1 MAAKDESD
9 ALASTP
15 LVPKKSGN
23 PLMPIIAVVVLV
35 PALCYAVMDFV
46 IIPKIKTS
54 LGAPAA
60 PAAPAKADAHGAK
73 KKSDP
78 HAAKSGG
85 HGGGG
90 HGGGGHG
97 AVDAPA
103 EGVAPFG
110 SIIVNLAGSN
120 NSRLLKATFDVKS
133 EDPNIADIVKE
144 NLPALRDAAN
154 TIMSSQTINSQ
165 DIASGRELIRKSLI
179 SQFNRLLGGEVI
191 DQVYFSE
198 FVVQ

>member
-23 PLMPIIAVVVLV
+23 PLMPVIAVVVLV

-60 PAAPAKADAHGAK
+60 PAKADAHGAK

-78 HAAKSGG
+78 HAAKS
-85 HGGGG
+85 GG

-120 NSRLLKATFDVKS
+120 NSRLLKATFSVKS
-133 EDPNIADIVKE
+133 EDPNIADIIKE
-144 NLPALRDAAN
+144 NLPSLRDAAN

-165 DIASGRELIRKSLI
+165 DISSGRDLIRKSLV
-179 SQFNRLLGGEVI
+179 SQFNRILGGEVI
-191 DQVYFSE
+191 DTIYFDE

>member
-1 MAAKDESD
+1 MAAKDDSD

-23 PLMPIIAVVVLV
+23 SLMPIIAVVVLV

-60 PAAPAKADAHGAK
+60 PAKADAHGAK
-73 KKSDP
+73 KKSDS
-78 HAAKSGG
+78 HAAKS
-85 HGGGG
+85 GG

-110 SIIVNLAGSN
+110 TIIVNLAGSN
-120 NSRLLKATFDVKS
+120 NSRLLKATFSVKS
-133 EDPNIADIVKE
+133 EDPNIAAIIKE
-144 NLPALRDAAN
+144 HLPALRDAAN
-154 TIMSSQTINSQ
+154 TIMSSQEINSQ
-165 DIASGRELIRKSLI
+165 DIKSGRELIRKSLI

-191 DQVYFSE
+191 DQVYFDE

>member
-1 MAAKDESD
+1 MAAKDDSD

-23 PLMPIIAVVVLV
+23 SLMPIIAVVVLV

-54 LGAPAA
+54 LGAPAT
-60 PAAPAKADAHGAK
+60 PAKADAHGAK
-73 KKSDP
+73 KKSDS
-78 HAAKSGG
+78 HAAKS
-85 HGGGG
+85 GG

-110 SIIVNLAGSN
+110 TIIVNLAGSN

-133 EDPNIADIVKE
+133 EDPNIAAIIKE

-165 DIASGRELIRKSLI
+165 DIASGRELIRKALV
-179 SQFNRLLGGEVI
+179 SQFNRLLGAEVI
-191 DQVYFSE
+191 DQVYFSD

>member
-23 PLMPIIAVVVLV
+23 SLMPIIAVVVLV

-60 PAAPAKADAHGAK
+60 PAKADAHGAK

-78 HAAKSGG
+78 HAAKS
-85 HGGGG
+85 GG

-120 NSRLLKATFDVKS
+120 NSRLLKATFSVKS
-133 EDPNIADIVKE
+133 EDPNIADIIKE
-144 NLPALRDAAN
+144 NLPSLRDAAN

-165 DIASGRELIRKSLI
+165 DIASGRELIRKSLV
-179 SQFNRLLGGEVI
+179 SQFNRILGGEVI
-191 DQVYFSE
+191 DTIYFDE

>member
-23 PLMPIIAVVVLV
+23 PLMPVIAVVVLV

-60 PAAPAKADAHGAK
+60 PAKADAHGAK

-78 HAAKSGG
+78 HAKKS
-85 HGGGG
+85 GG

-120 NSRLLKATFDVKS
+120 NSRLLKATFSVKS
-133 EDPNIADIVKE
+133 EDPNIADIIKE
-144 NLPALRDAAN
+144 NLPSLRDAAN
-154 TIMSSQTINSQ
+154 TIMSSQTNNSQ

-191 DQVYFSE
+191 DQVYFDE

>member
-9 ALASTP
+9 PIASTP

-60 PAAPAKADAHGAK
+60 PAKADAHGAK

-78 HAAKSGG
+78 HAAKS
-85 HGGGG
+85 GG

-120 NSRLLKATFDVKS
+120 NSRLLKATFSVKS
-133 EDPNIADIVKE
+133 EDPNIAAIIKE
-144 NLPALRDAAN
+144 HLPALRDAAN
-154 TIMSSQTINSQ
+154 TIMSSQEINSQ
-165 DIASGRELIRKSLI
+165 DIKSGRELIRKSLI

-191 DQVYFSE
+191 DQVYFDE

>member
-23 PLMPIIAVVVLV
+23 PLMPVIAVVVLV

-60 PAAPAKADAHGAK
+60 PAKADAHGAK
-73 KKSDP
+73 KKTDS
-78 HAAKSGG
+78 HAAKS
-85 HGGGG
+85 GG

-120 NSRLLKATFDVKS
+120 NSRLLKATFDLKS
-133 EDPNIADIVKE
+133 EDPNIAAIIKE

-165 DIASGRELIRKSLI
+165 DIKSGRELIRKSLI

>member
-23 PLMPIIAVVVLV
+23 PLMPVIAVVVLV

-60 PAAPAKADAHGAK
+60 PAKADAHGAK

-78 HAAKSGG
+78 HAAKS
-85 HGGGG
+85 GG

-120 NSRLLKATFDVKS
+120 NSRILKATFSVKS
-133 EDPNIADIVKE
+133 EDPNIADIIKE
-144 NLPALRDAAN
+144 NLPSLRDAAN

-165 DIASGRELIRKSLI
+165 DIASGRELIRKSLV
-179 SQFNRLLGGEVI
+179 SQFNRILGGEVI
-191 DQVYFSE
+191 DTIYFDE

>member
-23 PLMPIIAVVVLV
+23 PLMPVIAVVVLV

-60 PAAPAKADAHGAK
+60 TAKADAHGAK
-73 KKSDP
+73 KKTDS
-78 HAAKSGG
+78 HAAKS
-85 HGGGG
+85 GG

-133 EDPNIADIVKE
+133 EDPNIAAIIKE

-165 DIASGRELIRKSLI
+165 DIASGRELIRKALV
-179 SQFNRLLGGEVI
+179 SQFNRLLGAEVI
-191 DQVYFSE
+191 DQIYFSD

>member
-23 PLMPIIAVVVLV
+23 PLMPVIAVVVLV

-54 LGAPAA
+54 LGAPAT
-60 PAAPAKADAHGAK
+60 ADAHGAK

-78 HAAKSGG
+78 HAKKS
-85 HGGGG
+85 
-90 HGGGGHG
+90 GGHG

-120 NSRLLKATFDVKS
+120 NSRLLKATFSVKS
-133 EDPNIADIVKE
+133 EDPNIADIIKE
-144 NLPALRDAAN
+144 NLPSLRDAAN

-191 DQVYFSE
+191 DQVYFDE

>member
-23 PLMPIIAVVVLV
+23 PLMPVIAVVVLV

-54 LGAPAA
+54 LGAPAT
-60 PAAPAKADAHGAK
+60 ADAHGAK

-78 HAAKSGG
+78 HAAKS
-85 HGGGG
+85 
-90 HGGGGHG
+90 GGHG

-133 EDPNIADIVKE
+133 EDPNIAAIIKE

>member
-1 MAAKDESD
+1 
-9 ALASTP
+9 
-15 LVPKKSGN
+15 
-23 PLMPIIAVVVLV
+23 MPVIAVVVLV

-60 PAAPAKADAHGAK
+60 PAKADGHGAK

-78 HAAKSGG
+78 HAAKS
-85 HGGGG
+85 
-90 HGGGGHG
+90 GGHG

-133 EDPNIADIVKE
+133 EDPNIAAIIKE

>member
-23 PLMPIIAVVVLV
+23 PLMPVIAVVVLV

-54 LGAPAA
+54 LGAPAT
-60 PAAPAKADAHGAK
+60 ADAHGAK

-78 HAAKSGG
+78 HAKKSDG
-85 HGGGG
+85 HGKKSD
-90 HGGGGHG
+90 GHG

-120 NSRLLKATFDVKS
+120 NSRLLKATFSVKS
-133 EDPNIADIVKE
+133 EDPNLADIIKE
-144 NLPALRDAAN
+144 NLPSLRDAAN

-191 DQVYFSE
+191 DQVYFDE

>member
-23 PLMPIIAVVVLV
+23 PLMPVIAVVVLV

-60 PAAPAKADAHGAK
+60 PAKADAHGAK
-73 KKSDP
+73 KKTDS
-78 HAAKSGG
+78 HAAKS
-85 HGGGG
+85 GG

-120 NSRLLKATFDVKS
+120 NSRLLKATFSVKS
-133 EDPNIADIVKE
+133 EDPNIAAIIKE
-144 NLPALRDAAN
+144 HLPALRDAAN
-154 TIMSSQTINSQ
+154 TIMSSQEINSQ
-165 DIASGRELIRKSLI
+165 DIKSGRELIRKSLI

-191 DQVYFSE
+191 DQVYFDE

>member
-1 MAAKDESD
+1 MAAKDDSD

-23 PLMPIIAVVVLV
+23 SLMPIIAVVVLV

-60 PAAPAKADAHGAK
+60 PAKADAHGAK
-73 KKSDP
+73 KKTDS
-78 HAAKSGG
+78 HAAKS
-85 HGGGG
+85 GG

-110 SIIVNLAGSN
+110 TIIVNLAGSN

-133 EDPNIADIVKE
+133 EDPNIATIIKE

-165 DIASGRELIRKSLI
+165 DIASGRELIRKALV
-179 SQFNRLLGGEVI
+179 SQFNRLLGNEVI
-191 DQVYFSE
+191 DTIYFSE

>member
-1 MAAKDESD
+1 MAAKDDSD

-23 PLMPIIAVVVLV
+23 SLMPIIAVVVLV

-60 PAAPAKADAHGAK
+60 PAKADAHGAK
-73 KKSDP
+73 KKSDS

-85 HGGGG
+85 H
-90 HGGGGHG
+90 GGHG

-110 SIIVNLAGSN
+110 TIIVNLAGSN
-120 NSRLLKATFDVKS
+120 NSRLLKATFSVKS
-133 EDPNIADIVKE
+133 EDPNIADIIKK

-154 TIMSSQTINSQ
+154 TIMSSQEINSQ
-165 DIASGRELIRKSLI
+165 DIKSGRELIRKSLV
-179 SQFNRLLGGEVI
+179 SQFNRLLGAEVI
-191 DQVYFSE
+191 DTIYFDE

>member
-23 PLMPIIAVVVLV
+23 SLMPIIAVVVLV

-60 PAAPAKADAHGAK
+60 PAKADAHGAK

-78 HAAKSGG
+78 HAAKS
-85 HGGGG
+85 GG

-133 EDPNIADIVKE
+133 EDPNIAAIIKE

>member
-23 PLMPIIAVVVLV
+23 PLMPVIAVVVLV

-60 PAAPAKADAHGAK
+60 PAKADAHGAK

-78 HAAKSGG
+78 HAAKS
-85 HGGGG
+85 GG

-120 NSRLLKATFDVKS
+120 NSRLLKATFSVKS
-133 EDPNIADIVKE
+133 EDPNIAAIIKE
-144 NLPALRDAAN
+144 HLPALRDAAN
-154 TIMSSQTINSQ
+154 TIMSSQEINSQ
-165 DIASGRELIRKSLI
+165 DIKSGRELIRKSLI

-191 DQVYFSE
+191 DQVYFDE

>member
-23 PLMPIIAVVVLV
+23 SLMPIIAVVVLV

-60 PAAPAKADAHGAK
+60 TAKADAHGAK

-78 HAAKSGG
+78 HAAKS
-85 HGGGG
+85 GG

-133 EDPNIADIVKE
+133 EDPNIAAIIKE

>member
-23 PLMPIIAVVVLV
+23 PLMPVIAVVVLV

-60 PAAPAKADAHGAK
+60 PAKADAHGAK

-78 HAAKSGG
+78 HAKKSGG

-120 NSRLLKATFDVKS
+120 NSRLLKATFSVKS
-133 EDPNIADIVKE
+133 EDPNIADIIKE
-144 NLPALRDAAN
+144 NLPSLRDAAN

-165 DIASGRELIRKSLI
+165 DIASGRELIRKSLV
-179 SQFNRLLGGEVI
+179 SQFNRILGGEVI
-191 DQVYFSE
+191 DTIYFDE

>member
-23 PLMPIIAVVVLV
+23 SLMPIIAVVVLV

-54 LGAPAA
+54 LGAPAT
-60 PAAPAKADAHGAK
+60 PAKADAHGAK
-73 KKSDP
+73 KKSDS
-78 HAAKSGG
+78 HAAKS
-85 HGGGG
+85 GG

-110 SIIVNLAGSN
+110 TIIVNLAGSN

-133 EDPNIADIVKE
+133 EDPNIAAIIKE

-165 DIASGRELIRKSLI
+165 DIASGRELIRKALV
-179 SQFNRLLGGEVI
+179 SQFNRLLGAEVI
-191 DQVYFSE
+191 DQVYFSD

>member
-23 PLMPIIAVVVLV
+23 PLMPVIAVVVLV

-54 LGAPAA
+54 LGAPAT
-60 PAAPAKADAHGAK
+60 ADAHGAK

-78 HAAKSGG
+78 HAKKSDG
-85 HGGGG
+85 HGKKSD
-90 HGGGGHG
+90 GHG

-110 SIIVNLAGSN
+110 SIIVN
-120 NSRLLKATFDVKS
+120 
-133 EDPNIADIVKE
+133 
-144 NLPALRDAAN
+144 
-154 TIMSSQTINSQ
+154 
-165 DIASGRELIRKSLI
+165 
-179 SQFNRLLGGEVI
+179 
-191 DQVYFSE
+191 
-198 FVVQ
+198 

>member
-23 PLMPIIAVVVLV
+23 PLMPVIAVVVLV

-54 LGAPAA
+54 LGAPAT
-60 PAAPAKADAHGAK
+60 ADAHGAK

-78 HAAKSGG
+78 HAKKSDG
-85 HGGGG
+85 HGKKSD
-90 HGGGGHG
+90 GHG

-120 NSRLLKATFDVKS
+120 NSRLLKATFSVKS
-133 EDPNIADIVKE
+133 EDPNIADIIKE
-144 NLPALRDAAN
+144 NLPSLRDAAN

-191 DQVYFSE
+191 DQVYFDE

>member
-23 PLMPIIAVVVLV
+23 PLMPVIAVVVLV

-54 LGAPAA
+54 LGAPAT
-60 PAAPAKADAHGAK
+60 PAKADAHGAK

-78 HAAKSGG
+78 HAAKS
-85 HGGGG
+85 GG

-133 EDPNIADIVKE
+133 EDPNIAAIIKE

>member
-23 PLMPIIAVVVLV
+23 PLMPVIAVVVLV

-60 PAAPAKADAHGAK
+60 TAKADAHGAK
-73 KKSDP
+73 KKTDP
-78 HAAKSGG
+78 HAAKS
-85 HGGGG
+85 GG

-120 NSRLLKATFDVKS
+120 NSRLLKATFSVKS
-133 EDPNIADIVKE
+133 EDPNIADIIKE
-144 NLPALRDAAN
+144 NLPSLRDAAN

-191 DQVYFSE
+191 DQVYFDE

>member
-23 PLMPIIAVVVLV
+23 SLMPIIAVVVLV

-60 PAAPAKADAHGAK
+60 PAKADAHGAK
-73 KKSDP
+73 KNSDP
-78 HAAKSGG
+78 HAAKS
-85 HGGGG
+85 GG

-133 EDPNIADIVKE
+133 EDPNIAAIIKE

>member
-23 PLMPIIAVVVLV
+23 PLMPVIAVVVLV

-60 PAAPAKADAHGAK
+60 TAKADAHGAK

-78 HAAKSGG
+78 HAAKS
-85 HGGGG
+85 GG

-133 EDPNIADIVKE
+133 EDPNIATIIKE

-165 DIASGRELIRKSLI
+165 DIASGRELIRKALV
-179 SQFNRLLGGEVI
+179 SQFNRLLGNEVI
-191 DQVYFSE
+191 DTIYFSE

>member
-23 PLMPIIAVVVLV
+23 PLMPVIAVVVLV

-54 LGAPAA
+54 LGAPAT
-60 PAAPAKADAHGAK
+60 ADAHGAK

-78 HAAKSGG
+78 HAKKSDA
-85 HGGGG
+85 HGKKSD
-90 HGGGGHG
+90 GHG

-120 NSRLLKATFDVKS
+120 NSRLLKATFSVKS
-133 EDPNIADIVKE
+133 EDPNIADIIKE
-144 NLPALRDAAN
+144 NLPSLRDAAN

-191 DQVYFSE
+191 DQVYFDE

>member
-23 PLMPIIAVVVLV
+23 PLMPVIAVVVLV

-54 LGAPAA
+54 LGAPAT
-60 PAAPAKADAHGAK
+60 ADAHGAK

-78 HAAKSGG
+78 HAKKSDG
-85 HGGGG
+85 HGKKSE
-90 HGGGGHG
+90 GHG

-133 EDPNIADIVKE
+133 EDPNIAAIIKE

>member
-60 PAAPAKADAHGAK
+60 PAKADAHGAK
-73 KKSDP
+73 KKTDS
-78 HAAKSGG
+78 HAAKS
-85 HGGGG
+85 GG

-110 SIIVNLAGSN
+110 TIIVNLAGSN

-133 EDPNIADIVKE
+133 EDPNIAAIIKE

-165 DIASGRELIRKSLI
+165 DIASGRELIRKALV
-179 SQFNRLLGGEVI
+179 SQFNRLLGAEVI
-191 DQVYFSE
+191 DQIYFSD

>member
-1 MAAKDESD
+1 MAAKEESD

-46 IIPKIKTS
+46 IIPKIKSS

-60 PAAPAKADAHGAK
+60 PESHGSSEK
-73 KKSDP
+73 KKT
-78 HAAKSGG
+78 SGG
-85 HGGGG
+85 HGGEKKSE
-90 HGGGGHG
+90 GHG
-97 AVDAPA
+97 AVEAPG
-103 EGVAPFG
+103 EGIAPFG
-110 SIIVNLAGSN
+110 TIIVNLTGSN
-120 NSRLLKATFDVKS
+120 NSRFLKATFDVKS
-133 EDPNIADIVKE
+133 EDPQIVDIIKE
-144 NLPALRDAAN
+144 NRPALVDAAN
-154 TIMSSQTINSQ
+154 TILSSQAINAQ
-165 DIASGRELIRKSLI
+165 DISSGREMIRKSII

-191 DQVYFSE
+191 DQIYFSE

>member
-1 MAAKDESD
+1 MAAKDDSD

-60 PAAPAKADAHGAK
+60 PAKADAHGAK

-90 HGGGGHG
+90 HG

-110 SIIVNLAGSN
+110 TIIVNLAGSN

-133 EDPNIADIVKE
+133 EDPNIAAIIKE

-165 DIASGRELIRKSLI
+165 DIASGRELIRKALV
-179 SQFNRLLGGEVI
+179 SQFNRLLGAEVI
-191 DQVYFSE
+191 DQIYFSD

>member
-1 MAAKDESD
+1 MAAKDDSD

-23 PLMPIIAVVVLV
+23 SLMPIIAVVVLV

-60 PAAPAKADAHGAK
+60 PAKADAHGAK
-73 KKSDP
+73 KKSDS

-90 HGGGGHG
+90 HGP
-97 AVDAPA
+97 VDAPA

-110 SIIVNLAGSN
+110 TIIVNLAGSN

-133 EDPNIADIVKE
+133 EDPNIAAIIKE

-165 DIASGRELIRKSLI
+165 DIASGRELIRKALV
-179 SQFNRLLGGEVI
+179 SQFNRLLGAEVI
-191 DQVYFSE
+191 DQVYFSD

>member
-23 PLMPIIAVVVLV
+23 PLMPVIAVVVLV

-60 PAAPAKADAHGAK
+60 PAKADGHGAK

-78 HAAKSGG
+78 HAAKS
-85 HGGGG
+85 GG

-133 EDPNIADIVKE
+133 EDPNIAAIIKE

-165 DIASGRELIRKSLI
+165 DIASGRELIRTALV